1 GGIFFIVDGD
11 TLYYKF
17 KASTET
23 ALRPNDLL
31 VWTGMKIG
39 RELGL
44 KRLDFGLSDTAQPGL
59 VRFKQK
65 FATEERSIAILT
77 ATPEGFSSDRRA
89 AETGSVLSRLTEIL
103 TAPDIA
109 DETTRKAGDE

>member
-1 GGIFFIVDGD
+1 
-11 TLYYKF
+11 
-17 KASTET
+17 
-23 ALRPNDLL
+23 
-31 VWTGMKIG
+31 
-39 RELGL
+39 L

-77 ATPEGFSSDRRA
+77 ATPEGYSDRRG
-89 AETGSVLSRLTEIL
+89 AETGRVLSRLTEIL

-109 DETTRKAGDE
+109 DDATRKVGDEIYRYFC